1 MSRESSKIKRYEVKE
16 VVTEET
22 DDDDVNGVDY
32 EYNEAWDM
40 TM

>member
-16 VVTEET
+16 VVTEEI
-22 DDDDVNGVDY
+22 DDDDVNDVDY